1 MKLLIQPQSEGCAI
15 VVGQW
20 KNVEMFHVSEVT
32 LSQRMINNR
41 VLVIVS

>member
-20 KNVEMFHVSEVT
+20 KNVEIFHVSKVT
-32 LSQRMINNR
+32 LS
-41 VLVIVS
+41 